1 MLPRHVYPVVP
12 AQVPSAETLS
22 VDVALALLFVDVLVD
37 LIVEV
42 EVVVGFVEDE
52 DAFDELEEAL
62 TELELEELEQVP
74 PTGLHPV
81 PQ

>member
-1 MLPRHVYPVVP
+1 
-12 AQVPSAETLS
+12 
-22 VDVALALLFVDVLVD
+22 VALALLFVDVLVD